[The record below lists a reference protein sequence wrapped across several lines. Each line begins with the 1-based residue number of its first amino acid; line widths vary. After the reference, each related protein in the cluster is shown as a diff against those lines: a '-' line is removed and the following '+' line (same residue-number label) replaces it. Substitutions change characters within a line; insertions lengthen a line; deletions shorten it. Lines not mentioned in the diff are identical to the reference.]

1 VNNKKSDDPLADLDP
16 PNDDDNPV
24 AGKAWD
30 EDIERQAAE
39 IKAKAAA
46 LASKQDKRKQERQ
59 HRKPAP
65 NVSDVADVSP
75 APETDSGALL
85 LADVEIFVGRFVIY
99 PPEHAKVAHVLWIAH
114 AHLMD
119 VWDSTPRL
127 AFLSPEPA
135 SGKTR
140 ALEVTELLVPSPV
153 EAVNVSPAYL
163 FRKVGEGASCTILFD
178 EIDTVFGPKA
188 KENEEIRGLLNAGH
202 RQGAVAGRC
211 VVRGNVV
218 ETEEISAYCAV
229 ALAGLGWLPDT
240 LLSRSIIIRMRRRK
254 PGEKVKPFRR
264 RTELNAGY
272 KLKARLRHWARRVRP
287 GITWPVMPPGVEDR
301 DADIWEALIAV
312 ARAAGGIWPDR
323 ASRAALALIKEARD
337 REPSLGIRL
346 LADLKTVFGGAQE
359 MTTASIL
366 HALHVLPEAP
376 WNDLKGKPL
385 NDRGLA
391 IRLRQ
396 YGIKPKVIRVGDATP
411 RGYAV
416 ADGLYD
422 AWETYLP
429 PAQADTS
436 ATNATSAT
444 SGGNTSNFSAEN
456 VADSDE
462 ASATN
467 ATASETCQC
476 TICKGPTGDP
486 QAICT
491 NQMGLPLGDGRGAQS
506 GAADVADRAANVSD
520 DVADRGAENASNN
533 NNVSDVALVAL
544 PPEADRDDDDLRY
557 LTISGKSELR
567 SHHGA
572 LWRRGNDSLPPT
584 GNGSPLDF
592 QRSSL

>member
-1 VNNKKSDDPLADLDP
+1 MNNKKPDPFAGLEQNPDLDP
-16 PNDDDNPV
+16 SE
-24 AGKAWD
+24 A
-30 EDIERQAAE
+30 EIIERWDRAE
-39 IKAKAAA
+39 AEAGR
-46 LASKQDKRKQERQ
+46 KRKRRQ
-59 HRKPAP
+59 KPVP
-65 NVSDVADVSP
+65 DVSDVADVTL
-75 APETDSGALL
+75 APEAESGALL
-85 LADVEIFVGRFVIY
+85 LVDTEIFLGRFVIY
-99 PPEHAKVAHVLWIAH
+99 PSEHAKVAHVLWIAH
-114 AHLMD
+114 AHLMN

-211 VVRGNVV
+211 VARGNVV
-218 ETEEISAYCAV
+218 ETEEIPAYCAV

-272 KLKARLRHWARRVRP
+272 TLKARLRGWARRVQP
-287 GITWPVMPPGVEDR
+287 SITWPVMPLGVEDR
-301 DADIWEALIAV
+301 DADMWEALIAV
-312 ARAAGGIWPDR
+312 AKAAGGIWPDR

-359 MTTASIL
+359 MTTSSIL
-366 HALHVLPEAP
+366 HCLHSLPEAP

-385 NDRGLA
+385 NDRRLA

-429 PAQADTS
+429 PPQADTS
-436 ATNATSAT
+436 ATSATSAT
-444 SGGNTSNFSAEN
+444 SGGNASNFSAEN
-456 VADSDE
+456 VADDDE

-467 ATASETCQC
+467 ATASATCQC

-491 NQMGLPLGDGRGAQS
+491 NQMGLPLGADGPVMTKGVNQDSRQS
-506 GAADVADRAANVSD
+506 GAADVADRTDNVAD
-520 DVADRGAENASNN
+520 DVADHPPKNASNN
-533 NNVSDVALVAL
+533 NNVSDVAFVAL
-544 PPEADRDDDDLRY
+544 PPETDRDEDDLRY
-557 LTISGKSELR
+557 LSISGKPDLEVIRDELW
-567 SHHGA
+567 
-572 LWRRGNDSLPPT
+572 LRGDDSVPPPSSD
-584 GNGSPLDF
+584 SPLDF
-592 QRSSL
+592 MRSSL